1 MRGFTDEERARI
13 REELLDTGYEMLMTY
28 GPEKTTVADVTEP
41 VGIAKGTFYRFF
53 DSKAELYLEIVLR
66 ELDAYIE
73 RVEGELAAASDPRDG
88 VERLLRSYVE
98 LIEGNPLLQRT
109 MVLGDKERLF
119 RGLDEETHRR
129 RREERLAAILPTIE
143 TFLEGVETGRLAGMD
158 ATTLLGLLGPV
169 GLLVTNREEYDLYAE
184 DYFDRVLD
192 DMIEVMAIG
201 LTTPIEPA

>member
-73 RVEGELAAASDPRDG
+73 LVEEELAAASDPRDG

-109 MVLGDKERLF
+109 MVLGEQERLF
-119 RGLDEETHRR
+119 RGLDEGTHRR
-129 RREERLAAILPTIE
+129 RREERMSAILPPIE
-143 TFLEGVETGRLAGMD
+143 RFLEGVDVGRLAAMD
-158 ATTLLGLLGPV
+158 ATILLGLLGPV
-169 GLLVTNREEYDLYAE
+169 GLLVTNREEYDRYDE

-192 DMIEVMAIG
+192 ELIEVMALG
-201 LTTPIEPA
+201 LTTPVESP